1 MVASV
6 HRALDRY
13 NPTRVFRSVPVLDS
27 HGFGTKASELQRL
40 LQPIPHALRTG
51 WTDSDQK
58 SGIQTGGVETLS
70 LADALSR
77 VIPNANCRMSRNS
90 PWTRLKAPGP
100 GRFCFLISPAFA
112 TGDNNYLR

>member
-40 LQPIPHALRTG
+40 LQPIPHSLRTG
-51 WTDSDQK
+51 GADSDQK

-90 PWTRLKAPGP
+90 PWTGYGA
-100 GRFCFLISPAFA
+100 
-112 TGDNNYLR
+112 LRRAAEHGVRRDRGV